1 MNKIYSL
8 ALIGLFAC
16 SHSSFSGTGVSGNNN
31 QSEIEYKISDENA
44 TKETVV
50 LFDNLV
56 EIANKG
62 VIVGQHEA
70 YTRRMGENG
79 ASYSNVSDI
88 EKLTGEVPLL
98 NGQDLAFV
106 TDDKLKPGNWYDQ
119 QADIIR
125 ESVIKSHE
133 FGVLTSFSWH
143 FREPY
148 AGKDFYVKYMDESD
162 PTLKMKAFKSIKEGG
177 ENHDYY
183 CAKLDIL
190 AEFFE
195 SLRDENGDLIPVIFR
210 PFHEMGGKWFWWG
223 IPHYATAEDYKEVW
237 QFTADY
243 LRKEKKVH
251 NLLFAYSPD
260 KDFSTEEVFME
271 FYPGDEYID
280 IIGFDSYWDFSL
292 GDHIL
297 QGLMNQ
303 YKLVDGIAKERGK
316 VFAHTECGY
325 DLSKPKLNNLFM
337 DYFYKAISESGAKV
351 SFTMFWSNKEGS
363 LFTPIESSDQDMKD
377 DFIRFF
383 KDELIITQGDEHN
396 LFSGQGF

>member
-1 MNKIYSL
+1 MYNIYSL
-8 ALIGLFAC
+8 AFITLFAC
-16 SHSSFSGTGVSGNNN
+16 SHDCFSETAIPESNTPPK
-31 QSEIEYKISDENA
+31 IEYKVSDKKA

-56 EIANKG
+56 KIADKG
-62 VIVGQHEA
+62 VIVGQQAA
-70 YTRRMGENG
+70 YTQRMGENG
-79 ASYSNVSDI
+79 ASYNKVSDI
-88 EKLTGEVPLL
+88 EKVTGEVPLL

-106 TDDKLKPGNWYDQ
+106 TDDKLKSGNWYDK

-148 AGKDFYVKYMDESD
+148 KGEDFYVKEMDQSD
-162 PTLKMKAFKSIKEGG
+162 PTLKMKAFKSIMEGG

-183 CAKLDIL
+183 CDKLDII
-190 AEFFE
+190 AKFFK
-195 SLRDENGDLIPVIFR
+195 SLKDKDGDLIPVVFR
-210 PFHEMGGKWFWWG
+210 PFHEMGGSWFWWG
-223 IPHYATAEDYKEVW
+223 VPHYATAEEYKELW
-237 QFTADY
+237 RFTAEY
-243 LRKEKKVH
+243 LRKKKKVH

-271 FYPGDEYID
+271 FYPGDEYVD
-280 IIGFDSYWDFSL
+280 IIGFDSYWDFSQ

-297 QGLMNQ
+297 KGLINQ
-303 YKLVDGIAKERGK
+303 YKLVDSIAQDRGK

-325 DLSKPKLNNLFM
+325 DLAKPKLNNLFM

-351 SFTMFWSNKEGS
+351 SFTMFWNNKAS
-363 LFTPIESSDQDMKD
+363 TMFTPIEGSEQDIKD
-377 DFIRFF
+377 DFKRFF
-383 KDELIITQGDEHN
+383 KDELIITQGDEFN
-396 LFSGQGF
+396 LFFDK